1 MSIAENPLVGRMR
14 KSMANFTTYT
24 LNGKN
29 IIRSKPFRVKDARS
43 VKQLIMRARMKELAN
58 LYKYFSSIIVM
69 GFSENMLPKSPENIY
84 PIPPQNLF
92 VKANFSFAFET
103 IENVP
108 VLRYPLLLLSQ
119 GSLPEVKVVDAT
131 IGVDEIIIR
140 YDTHGSFPDVTSTDE
155 IVACARLITGE
166 LLIARQFIGYGD
178 IGTILLKYPVLH
190 AEDVLCCYVF
200 VRSGDGKKSSNSVYV
215 EVKG

>member
-29 IIRSKPFRVKDARS
+29 IIRSKPFRVRDARS
-43 VKQLIMRARMKELAN
+43 VKQLIMRARMKEMAN
-58 LYKYFSSIIVM
+58 LYNYFSKIIVM

-84 PIPPQNLF
+84 PKPPQNLF
-92 VKANFSFAFET
+92 VKANFSFAFEV
-103 IENVP
+103 IENMP
-108 VLRYPLLLLSQ
+108 VVRYPWLLLSK
-119 GSLPEVKVVDAT
+119 GSLPEAKVLDAV
-131 IGVDEIIIR
+131 INDQGILIR
-140 YDTHGSFPDVTSTDE
+140 YDAGLLPDVLFATDE

-166 LLIARQFIGYGD
+166 LLMAKQFIGYD
-178 IGTILLKYPVLH
+178 DFGTILLKYPAMQ
-190 AEDVLCCYVF
+190 AEDVMCCYVF